1 MRVCRKMKNLDDDV
15 YSFGYIILE
24 SIVGPSVSAKKES
37 FMLNDMVISSSN
49 LQSLANNENF
59 RCFLNDFFDK
69 SYEIIFITQIMCLLQ
84 VSLESHEGQRQVV
97 DPNVLATC
105 SQESLSVA
113 ISITSKCISL
123 NSSNRPSFEDILWNL
138 QYAAQIQANT
148 DGDQRFE
155 TTEQP

>member
-1 MRVCRKMKNLDDDV
+1 
-15 YSFGYIILE
+15 
-24 SIVGPSVSAKKES
+24 
-37 FMLNDMVISSSN
+37 
-49 LQSLANNENF
+49 
-59 RCFLNDFFDK
+59 
-69 SYEIIFITQIMCLLQ
+69 MCLLQ

-105 SQESLSVA
+105 KQESLSVA